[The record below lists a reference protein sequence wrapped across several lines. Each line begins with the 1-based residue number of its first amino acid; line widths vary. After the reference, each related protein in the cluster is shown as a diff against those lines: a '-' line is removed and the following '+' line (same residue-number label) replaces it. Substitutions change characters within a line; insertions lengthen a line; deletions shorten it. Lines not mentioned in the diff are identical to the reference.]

1 MVGVPVSTAAIP
13 TANVFTLARKPPM
26 PINWNDPAARF
37 RLVEEVGP
45 ERYAALHAEH
55 MRAST
60 VSTAGGHAIR
70 LVHSSRFGRLFLVG
84 DTGRA
89 FSKLTQAETHA
100 RKHPKARAIA
110 SQPAITQRRAQT

>member
-1 MVGVPVSTAAIP
+1 MPGNLP
-13 TANVFTLARKPPM
+13 TTLLSL
-26 PINWNDPAARF
+26 F
-37 RLVEEVGP
+37 RDRLTLVAVLL
-45 ERYAALHAEH
+45 YEH

-70 LVHSSRFGRLFLVG
+70 LVHSSRFGRLFLAG

-110 SQPAITQRRAQT
+110 SQPAITRRRAQT